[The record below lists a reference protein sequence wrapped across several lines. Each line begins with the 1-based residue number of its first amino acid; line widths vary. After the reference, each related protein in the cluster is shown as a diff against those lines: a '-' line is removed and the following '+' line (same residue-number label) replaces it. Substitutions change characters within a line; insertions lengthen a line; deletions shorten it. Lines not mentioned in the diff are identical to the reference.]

1 MPRRK
6 GGDKMD
12 RNPVNGWDKTMPAQ
26 PLPRQDRPSDVVL
39 TAEEAE
45 FVSSHTDDKVIRL
58 LQKAGLSP
66 EQAKKAVKAR
76 Y

>member
-1 MPRRK
+1 
-6 GGDKMD
+6 
-12 RNPVNGWDKTMPAQ
+12 MPAQ